1 MKYYVFI
8 SMNSKSIT
16 LSLRNKSTG
25 HPYPRLYAKFY
36 QDIQTPYIKTCH
48 INDMSA
54 AQEDVGNG

>member
-1 MKYYVFI
+1 
-8 SMNSKSIT
+8 MNSKSIT